1 MATPPKKTRS
11 ARTTTAKAPVRR
23 RPAITGY
30 AQALRYLYDRTN
42 VELMRVVRY
51 DANMF
56 KLERMSKLLEH
67 LGDPQEALQLV
78 HVAGTVGKGSTVA
91 MIASMLRG
99 CGYTVGE
106 FTSPHVMDVR
116 ERIMIDG
123 KPINRNEFTDLIAQ
137 VASAAVKVDFEPTF
151 FELITA
157 AGLKQFADQAVDV
170 AVVEV
175 GLGGRLDCTNVITPM
190 VSCITKIDYDHTNL
204 LGKTLPEIAREKAG
218 IMKPGVP
225 AIAAE
230 QEPEVEAALR
240 EEATKIGAPLRI
252 VNKEIEFSFRFGAA
266 AGQGPHTRV
275 CLITE
280 TSQFMHLP
288 VPMSGEHQAMN
299 CAVALA
305 AIDVLRGK
313 NFDLPEMKLHE
324 GLGRTSLPGRMELVW
339 DRPRILVDGA
349 HNAASVGA
357 LMRTVGTHLPYDSM
371 VCIFGCCQD
380 KDVPAMLDKVSLGA
394 DKVIFTRTRTN
405 PRAAD
410 PDDLQRVFAER
421 CGKMSQV
428 APTLSDA
435 LDLASRATGRDDLIC
450 ITGSFYL
457 VGEAK
462 KHLAELDRKRNN
474 ATVEA

>member
-1 MATPPKKTRS
+1 MATSSKKPRAAASKPT
-11 ARTTTAKAPVRR
+11 RR

-30 AQALRYLYDRTN
+30 AQAVRYLYDRTN
-42 VELMRVVRY
+42 VELMRIVRY
-51 DANMF
+51 DEDMF
-56 KLERMSKLLEH
+56 KLDRMNQLLAQ
-67 LGDPQEALQLV
+67 LGDPQKAVQLV

-123 KPINRNEFTDLIAQ
+123 KPINRTEFTELIAA

-151 FELITA
+151 FELMTA

-170 AVVEV
+170 AVIEV
-175 GLGGRLDCTNVITPM
+175 GLGGRLDCTNVIEPM
-190 VSCITKIDYDHTNL
+190 VSCITRIDLDHTNL
-204 LGKTLPEIAREKAG
+204 LGKTVEEIAKEKAG

-225 AIAAE
+225 AISCE
-230 QEPEVEAALR
+230 QEPEVEAVLR
-240 EEATKIGAPLRI
+240 AEAERIGAPLRI

-266 AGQGPHTRV
+266 PGVGPHTRV
-275 CLITE
+275 CLLTE

-288 VPMSGEHQAMN
+288 VPMAGEHQAMN

-305 AIDVLRGK
+305 AVDVLRGK
-313 NFDLPEMKLHE
+313 SFDLPDMKIHD
-324 GLGRTSLPGRMELVW
+324 GLAQTALPGRMELVW

-357 LMRTVGTHLPYDSM
+357 LMRSVGVHVPYDSM

-380 KDVPAMLDKVSLGA
+380 KDVKAMLDKVALGA
-394 DKVIFTRTRTN
+394 DKVIFTRTKTN

-410 PDDLQRVFAER
+410 PDELQRIFAER

-428 APTLSDA
+428 APTLSEA

>member
-1 MATPPKKTRS
+1 MATRSKKSPPAAKK
-11 ARTTTAKAPVRR
+11 PLRR

-42 VELMRVVRY
+42 FEMMRVVRP
-51 DANMF
+51 DTTIF
-56 KLERMSKLLEH
+56 KLDRMRKLLAL

-78 HVAGTVGKGSTVA
+78 HVAGTVGKGSTVG
-91 MIASMLRG
+91 MIASILRG

-106 FTSPHVMDVR
+106 YTSPHVLDVR

-123 KPINRNEFTDLIAQ
+123 NPISRNDFTDLIAQ
-137 VASAAVKVDFEPTF
+137 VASAAVKLDFEPTF
-151 FELITA
+151 FEMMTA

-170 AVVEV
+170 AVIEV

-190 VSCITKIDYDHTNL
+190 VSAITCIDFDHTNL
-204 LGKTLPEIAREKAG
+204 LGKTLAEITKEKAG

-225 AIAAE
+225 AISAE
-230 QEPEVEAALR
+230 QVDEVDKVLRAEAER
-240 EEATKIGAPLRI
+240 IGAPFRM
-252 VNKEIEFSFRFGAA
+252 VNKEIEFSGRFGAA
-266 AGQGPHTRV
+266 PGVGPHTRV
-275 CLITE
+275 CLLTQ
-280 TSQFMHLP
+280 TSQFMHMP
-288 VPMSGEHQAMN
+288 VPMHGEHQAMN
-299 CAVALA
+299 CAIALA
-305 AIDVLRGK
+305 VIDVLRGK
-313 NFDLPEMKLHE
+313 GFKLPDMQVYD
-324 GLGRTSLPGRMELVW
+324 GLAKTYVPGRMELVW
-339 DRPRILVDGA
+339 DRPKILVDGA
-349 HNAASVGA
+349 HNAAAMSA
-357 LMRTVGTHLPYDSM
+357 LMRSVGVQVPYDSM

-380 KDVPAMLDKVSLGA
+380 KDIPAMLDKVALGA

-410 PDDLQRVFAER
+410 PDDLQRLFAER

-428 APTLSDA
+428 ASSLPEA

-462 KHLAELDRKRNN
+462 KHLAEVDRKRNAA

>member
-1 MATPPKKTRS
+1 MPTRS
-11 ARTTTAKAPVRR
+11 KSPRTTAKKPVRR

-30 AQALRYLYDRTN
+30 AQAVRYLYDRTN
-42 VELMRVVRY
+42 VELMRVVRP
-51 DANMF
+51 DDSLF
-56 KLERMSKLLEH
+56 KLERMQKLLEQ
-67 LGDPQEALQLV
+67 LGNPQDALTLV

-91 MIASMLRG
+91 MVASMLRG

-123 KPINRNEFTDLIAQ
+123 KPISRSEFTELIAN

-151 FELITA
+151 FELMTA
-157 AGLKQFADQAVDV
+157 AGLKRFADQAVDV
-170 AVVEV
+170 AVIEV

-190 VSCITKIDYDHTNL
+190 VSALTCIDFDHTNL
-204 LGKTLPEIAREKAG
+204 LGKTLAEIAREKAG

-225 AIAAE
+225 AISCEQTEEVDAILRAE
-230 QEPEVEAALR
+230 AER
-240 EEATKIGAPLRI
+240 IGAPLRV
-252 VNKEIEFSFRFGAA
+252 VNKEIEFSYRFGAA
-266 AGQGPHTRV
+266 PGQGPHTRV
-275 CLITE
+275 CLLTE

-288 VPMSGEHQAMN
+288 VPMAGEHQAMN

-305 AIDVLRGK
+305 VIDVLRNQG
-313 NFDLPEMKLHE
+313 FDLPEMKIHE
-324 GLGRTSLPGRMELVW
+324 GLAQTSLPGRMELVW

-357 LMRTVGTHLPYDSM
+357 LMRSVGVHVPYDSM

-380 KDVPAMLDKVSLGA
+380 KDIPAMLDKVALGA

-410 PDDLQRVFAER
+410 PDDLQKAFAER

-428 APTLSDA
+428 AASLPEA
-435 LDLASRATGRDDLIC
+435 LDLAGRATGRDDLIC

-462 KHLAELDRKRNN
+462 KHLAEVDRKRNH